1 MQDLVIF
8 HSRAEWWVQG
18 CSWYYHAVYKVYY
31 MLHICACMCHT
42 ANFTERLQ
50 RGKRHSYVSRKKRR
64 LHGNVSGSLGK
75 SPWTWGGTISLS
87 ESHHEPQMQSPK
99 DGDCS
104 FPCVSALAPLRWP
117 RSHARGPIDKNG
129 SPTLINLS
137 PGRQSK
143 RGSKRTKNRERQ
155 KQGPW
160 AQETGCLRSW
170 EHPARR
176 SSGLCSPGAY
186 QGNTEVQRGRA

>member
-1 MQDLVIF
+1 
-8 HSRAEWWVQG
+8 
-18 CSWYYHAVYKVYY
+18 
-31 MLHICACMCHT
+31 MCHT

-117 RSHARGPIDKNG
+117 RSHARGPIDKKG
-129 SPTLINLS
+129 SPTLLNLS

-143 RGSKRTKNRERQ
+143 RGSKRTTTENDKSKVHGPKRQ
-155 KQGPW
+155 DVWGAGNIQPEGAPGS
-160 AQETGCLRSW
+160 AAPVLTRGTLRSR
-170 EHPARR
+170 EE
-176 SSGLCSPGAY
+176 GLRTQVLMLCPKPLPLCQDG
-186 QGNTEVQRGRA
+186 GENCGLTGHLLNGTTVTR

>member
-1 MQDLVIF
+1 MSCTKVDARFSDISFSCWVVGSGLFVILPCCI
-8 HSRAEWWVQG
+8 QG
-18 CSWYYHAVYKVYY
+18 IH

-75 SPWTWGGTISLS
+75 SAWTWGGTISLS

-104 FPCVSALAPLRWP
+104 FPCVSALAPRRWP

-155 KQGPW
+155 KQ
-160 AQETGCLRSW
+160 
-170 EHPARR
+170 
-176 SSGLCSPGAY
+176 
-186 QGNTEVQRGRA
+186 

>member
-1 MQDLVIF
+1 
-8 HSRAEWWVQG
+8 
-18 CSWYYHAVYKVYY
+18 
-31 MLHICACMCHT
+31 
-42 ANFTERLQ
+42 
-50 RGKRHSYVSRKKRR
+50 
-64 LHGNVSGSLGK
+64 
-75 SPWTWGGTISLS
+75 
-87 ESHHEPQMQSPK
+87 MQSPK

-176 SSGLCSPGAY
+176 SSRIPAPVLTRGTLRSREEGLRTQVLTLCPKPLPLCQDRSE
-186 QGNTEVQRGRA
+186 NRGLTGHLLNGTR